1 MTHELLNPGRVIRAP
16 TMGRQILHRRLRV
29 APMAVSTPSV
39 GSELEPLTRL
49 IRPHPRPT
57 SPTTRAAHAT
67 ATIRPFA
74 VGRVFRRITTPS
86 PSSSLLSPAFLLSAV
101 RGYVLRGPL
110 LLFALFSPSVFPVVM
125 LSSRSLSTPLSS
137 ELVT

>member
-29 APMAVSTPSV
+29 APMAVSTPSM

-49 IRPHPRPT
+49 IRPNP

-74 VGRVFRRITTPS
+74 VGRDLRRITTPS

>member
-49 IRPHPRPT
+49 IRPNP

-86 PSSSLLSPAFLLSAV
+86 PSSSPLSPAFLLSAV

>member
-49 IRPHPRPT
+49 IRPSP

-86 PSSSLLSPAFLLSAV
+86 PSSSPLSPAFLLSAV